1 MTQHDVG
8 ELIVRCVQG
17 DDSAKAEFVITY
29 SECIRRAV
37 LRKLSSL
44 AHGEWT
50 WEEAEDIG
58 HDILVRI
65 FSDDCRALDRLR
77 NPQSIHAW
85 LVTVSQNHVVTF
97 LRKRSVRDR
106 TQRSMLRETPARY
119 GKEAPPDPATSEERD
134 LLNEHL
140 AELPAQD
147 RLILKLYFLHE
158 LKYTEIADMLKLNIN
173 TVSARLRR
181 AKQKLRKSL
190 EKDFR

>member
-1 MTQHDVG
+1 MKRREVG
-8 ELIVRCVQG
+8 ELIRRCVEG
-17 DDSAKAEFVITY
+17 DDSAKAEFVATY

-37 LRKLSSL
+37 IRKLSGL
-44 AHGEWT
+44 AHGHWT
-50 WEEAEDIG
+50 WEEGEDIC
-58 HDILVRI
+58 HEILVRI
-65 FSDDCRALDRLR
+65 FSDDCRVLGRVR

-97 LRKRSVRDR
+97 LRKQSVRHR
-106 TQRSMLRETPARY
+106 AQRFLIQESAARYRETDSVNP
-119 GKEAPPDPATSEERD
+119 ETTEELS

-158 LKYTEIADMLKLNIN
+158 LKYVEIADMLKLNIN

>member
-8 ELIVRCVQG
+8 KLIARCIRG
-17 DDSAKAEFVITY
+17 DDSAKAEFVTNY

-37 LRKLSSL
+37 IRKLSTY
-44 AHGEWT
+44 AHGEWR
-50 WEEAEDIG
+50 WEEAEDIA
-58 HDILVRI
+58 HEIFLRI

-77 NPQSIHAW
+77 NPRSIHAW

-106 TQRSMLRETPARY
+106 AQRSMVKETRSRY
-119 GKEAPPDPATSEERD
+119 EELESLAPIANEERA
-134 LLNEHL
+134 LLNERL

-147 RLILKLYFLHE
+147 RLILKLYFLHG
-158 LKYTEIADMLKLNIN
+158 LKYAEIAEIHHLNIN

-190 EKDFR
+190 EKDLL

>member
-1 MTQHDVG
+1 MQHDVG

-17 DDSAKAEFVITY
+17 DDSAKAEFVMTY
-29 SECIRRAV
+29 SECIRHAV

-44 AHGEWT
+44 THGEWT

-106 TQRSMLRETPARY
+106 TRRSMLRETQSRY
-119 GKEAPPDPATSEERD
+119 GEGESSDPEANEEVGF
-134 LLNEHL
+134 LNEHL
-140 AELPAQD
+140 ADLPAQD

-158 LKYTEIADMLKLNIN
+158 LKYAEIADMLKLNIN

-181 AKQKLRKSL
+181 AKRKLRKSL
-190 EKDFR
+190 EKDLR

>member
-8 ELIVRCVQG
+8 KLIARCARG
-17 DDSAKAEFVITY
+17 DDSAKAEFVTHY

-37 LRKLSSL
+37 IRKLSTL

-50 WEEAEDIG
+50 WEEAEDIE
-58 HDILVRI
+58 HEIFLRI

-77 NPQSIHAW
+77 NPPSIHAW

-106 TQRSMLRETPARY
+106 TRRSMLKETRPRY
-119 GKEAPPDPATSEERD
+119 GEGESLDPIANEERE
-134 LLNEHL
+134 LLNERL

-158 LKYTEIADMLKLNIN
+158 LKYVEIADMLKLNIN

-190 EKDFR
+190 ERDLR